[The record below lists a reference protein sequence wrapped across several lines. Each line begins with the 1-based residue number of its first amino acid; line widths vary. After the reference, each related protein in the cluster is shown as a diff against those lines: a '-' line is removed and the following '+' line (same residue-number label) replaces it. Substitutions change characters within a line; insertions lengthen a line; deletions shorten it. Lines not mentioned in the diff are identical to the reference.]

1 MKIIKV
7 SAIFKTTNAGDGKL
21 IIEFQGPNG
30 STGLDWRFKNRCHFL
45 PSMGLQLEAFRFSC
59 VQNNRDSSVA
69 YVTCIYCSLS
79 VKISQGSKLTL
90 ASSHLAS
97 EFHQTVS
104 AISHHTHF
112 SATRTLALKIY
123 ESHKNSANKVKCQ
136 PKIILQ
142 SKAEI

>member
-45 PSMGLQLEAFRFSC
+45 PSMGLQLEALKFSC

-69 YVTCIYCSLS
+69 YVTCIYRSLN
-79 VKISQGSKLTL
+79 VKITCVKRRTEIVDILDTLSKNREEEEEEENEQ
-90 ASSHLAS
+90 H
-97 EFHQTVS
+97 
-104 AISHHTHF
+104 
-112 SATRTLALKIY
+112 
-123 ESHKNSANKVKCQ
+123 
-136 PKIILQ
+136 
-142 SKAEI
+142 